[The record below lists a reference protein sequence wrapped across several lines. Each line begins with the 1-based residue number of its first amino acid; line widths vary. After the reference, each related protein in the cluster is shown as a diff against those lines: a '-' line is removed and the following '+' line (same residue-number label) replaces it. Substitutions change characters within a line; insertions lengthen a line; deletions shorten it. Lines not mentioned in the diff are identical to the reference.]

1 MRRTR
6 PHLLA
11 PALTLLL
18 ALTAAAQERPA
29 PPGPGGPLER
39 AQAAFA
45 AGRYAEALEE
55 SRRAADASPTSARAL
70 LARAGMA
77 EFMGEFDEARTFYG
91 RAGALTPDDPLVIYR
106 TASFALRVGEA
117 DRALGL
123 LDRLLDLHPRQVRWL
138 FRWGPTRLQSRLLR
152 DHPSL
157 EHIVQ
162 IKIDIL
168 TEKGELDQA
177 RKLAR
182 GYAIVRTD
190 HDYCGEA
197 RQTSASNAGED
208 AIYRA
213 FRLATLA
220 QADAADCIWWY
231 GQWLTDHGYV
241 RLGRLMVMEGT
252 RVTPSAG
259 NKESGARYVRIRLGG
274 DVPKRAEQLFLI
286 ARQRYVRDG
295 DIDGATRLFDETIR
309 LAPAFARPYNY
320 RAFIAWDQGDQEGAI
335 AWLRRAVQ
343 ADGDSWRTRRNLG
356 RFLERL
362 ERYPEAEEHLR
373 KAVALF
379 GDDAGGRLAL
389 ARVLY
394 AQGKYAEYEKE
405 TRGAVDFFANW
416 REQVPEVRAF
426 FGKFERWGPGASLP
440 PAPDPPIII
449 GWNYD

>member
-1 MRRTR
+1 MRHTW
-6 PHLLA
+6 L
-11 PALTLLL
+11 PAVATVLMLVQTG
-18 ALTAAAQERPA
+18 AAQDRAA
-29 PPGPGGPLER
+29 PPRPSGRLER
-39 AQAAFA
+39 AQAAFG

-55 SRRAADASPTSARAL
+55 SRRAADAAPTSVGAL
-70 LARAGMA
+70 TARAGMA
-77 EFMGEFDEARTFYG
+77 EFMGEFEEARTFYG
-91 RAGALTPDDPLVIYR
+91 KASALAPDDPEVIYR
-106 TASFALRVGEA
+106 TASYTVRVGEY

-123 LDRLLDLHPRQVRWL
+123 LDRLLALHPSSVRWL
-138 FRWGPTRLQSRLLR
+138 FRWAPGFLQPWLLR
-152 DHPSL
+152 EHPSL
-157 EHIVQ
+157 DHIVQ
-162 IKIDIL
+162 IEIDIL
-168 TEKGELDQA
+168 TEKGDLERA

-182 GYAIVRTD
+182 GYRIVRSG
-190 HDYCGEA
+190 HDYCADA
-197 RQTSASNAGED
+197 RARAGSAPEEVL
-208 AIYRA
+208 RA

-220 QADAADCIWWY
+220 QPDSADCIWWY
-231 GQWLTDHGYV
+231 GQWLTDEGYV
-241 RLGRLMVMEGT
+241 TLGRRMVVEGT
-252 RVTPSAG
+252 RVTPAAS
-259 NKESGARYVRIRLGG
+259 NKESGARYLRIRLGG
-274 DVPKRAEQLFLI
+274 DRQVPKRAEQLFLI
-286 ARQRYVRDG
+286 ARQRYLRDG
-295 DIDGATRLFDETIR
+295 DIDGAARLFDEAIR

-335 AWLRRAVQ
+335 TWLRRAVQ

-356 RFLERL
+356 KFLERL

-379 GDDAGGRLAL
+379 GDDAGGRLAR

-449 GWNYD
+449 GWNHD